1 MNNLFYNKKGEDIL
15 SIWWFAV
22 LFIVAGGIV
31 FGTLSFYSDYAD
43 IRSFE
48 SEILVNK
55 VERCLSH
62 NIKDSFFEGNLDIF
76 NFCNLYK
83 NSFEKDGNFFLK
95 ISENDKT
102 IYLFATQKFDEQCKI
117 KKGVIRAKYFPEC
130 YEKEIIVFDEE
141 GKNHFLKIVAGSNN
155 KGETGNV

>member
-76 NFCNLYK
+76 NFSHKY
-83 NSFEKDGNFFLK
+83 
-95 ISENDKT
+95 
-102 IYLFATQKFDEQCKI
+102 
-117 KKGVIRAKYFPEC
+117 AKSP
-130 YEKEIIVFDEE
+130 
-141 GKNHFLKIVAGSNN
+141 S
-155 KGETGNV
+155 

>member
-117 KKGVIRAKYFPEC
+117 KTRVIRAKYFPEC
-130 YEKEIIVFDEE
+130 AEKEIMVFDEE
-141 GKNHFLKIVAGSNN
+141 GKSHFLKIVAGSNN